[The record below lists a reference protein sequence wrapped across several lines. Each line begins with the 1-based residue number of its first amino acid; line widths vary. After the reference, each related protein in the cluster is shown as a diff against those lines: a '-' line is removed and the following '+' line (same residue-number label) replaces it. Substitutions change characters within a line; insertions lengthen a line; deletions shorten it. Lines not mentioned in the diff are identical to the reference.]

1 MNCDLDWT
9 RSRWWMPVFSLLLV
23 EVILLVLGAL
33 NVRRPASRKE

>member
-1 MNCDLDWT
+1 VC
-9 RSRWWMPVFSLLLV
+9 SLLLV